1 MRDHAEAVE
10 VKGEFS
16 LFVVGTAGHVDHGK
30 STLIQALTGIDP
42 DRLREE
48 KVRGMTIELG
58 FAWLELPSGAEIS
71 IVDVPG
77 HERFIKNMLMGAGG
91 VDLALLIIAADEG
104 VMPQTREHLAI
115 LDLLG
120 IDTGLIV
127 MTKKDL
133 VDQDWLDLVTLD
145 VQEVLEGTS
154 LENAE
159 VVAVSAETGEG
170 LDEFKAT
177 LDKLISGLPTHQSTG
192 NPRLPVDRSFTIT
205 GFGAVVTGTLA
216 DGSLKSGQEVEILP
230 SGLKARIRSLQVH
243 ESSLDEVG
251 PGTRLA
257 VNLSGIDHADIQRG
271 DLLTSVNWLEAS
283 TAFDATFRVIPDAP
297 RAVRHNHK
305 VTLFAGT
312 REIPATIRV
321 LEGDQ
326 IIPGSSGWIQ
336 LRTQEKVP
344 VVRGDSFVVRDTE
357 STLGGGRV
365 LEPNA
370 PRRKRNDPETIARLE
385 TLASG
390 SSEDVT
396 FNALIDIEPA
406 TIAQI
411 AGATGSN
418 ADDTDAAIT
427 ALESEGR
434 ITKIGSDLDFVAS
447 IAGWQRLIDTA
458 KSTLANFHKTY
469 PLRQGMPL
477 QDFRGQLKL
486 KTPAFSAVSYS
497 MIASEVIATDD
508 AIVKLPSHSPEL
520 SAEQQTEADSFLKLI
535 ASDRFSP
542 STESPIDIEI
552 LQLLSDRGDVL
563 RISGDIV
570 YPTDAYDEMESKILG
585 SGSDGEEITITS
597 VREIFG
603 TSRKYTLAVLEYMD
617 SKGLT
622 RRSGDN
628 RFVR

>member
-1 MRDHAEAVE
+1 
-10 VKGEFS
+10 

-42 DRLREE
+42 DRLLEE
-48 KVRGMTIELG
+48 KTRGMTIELG
-58 FAWLELPSGAEIS
+58 FAWLTLPSGTEIS

-91 VDLALLIIAADEG
+91 VDVALLIVAADEG

-145 VQEVLEGTS
+145 VQETLEGTS
-154 LENAE
+154 LENTE
-159 VVAVSAETGEG
+159 VVAVSAENGEG
-170 LDEFKAT
+170 LDELRTA
-177 LDKLISGLPTHQSTG
+177 LDKLISDLPAHRSTG

-216 DGSLKSGQEVEILP
+216 DGALKIGQEVEILP
-230 SGLKARIRSLQVH
+230 SGQRARIRSLQVH
-243 ESSLDEVG
+243 ETSHDQVG

-257 VNLSGIDHADIQRG
+257 VNLSGIDHSDIDRG
-271 DLLTSVNWLEAS
+271 DLVTTVDWLKSS

-297 RAVRHNHK
+297 RPVRHNHK

-312 REIPATIRV
+312 REIPATVRL

-326 IIPGSSGWIQ
+326 IMPGSSGWVQ
-336 LRTQEKVP
+336 LRTTEEVP

-357 STLGGGRV
+357 NTLGGGQV

-370 PRRKRNDPETIARLE
+370 PRRKRNDAE
-385 TLASG
+385 TLSRLRTIASG

-396 FNALIDIEPA
+396 FDALTDIEPA
-406 TIAQI
+406 TIAQL
-411 AGATGSN
+411 AGLTGTG
-418 ADDTDAAIT
+418 ADEIEAAVST
-427 ALESEGR
+427 LESEGR
-434 ITKIGSDLDFVAS
+434 VKKLGSDQEFVIS
-447 IAGWQRLIDTA
+447 TGGWESLTETA
-458 KSTLANFHKTY
+458 VSTLSSFHKTY

-486 KTPAFSAVSYS
+486 KTPAFTAVS
-497 MIASEVIATDD
+497 ASLTAEELIVTDD
-508 AIVKLPSHSPEL
+508 ATMRTPDHAPKL
-520 SAEQQTEADSFLKLI
+520 SAAQEAIANDYLKLI
-535 ASDRFSP
+535 SADRYSP
-542 STESPIDIEI
+542 STERPIDIEI
-552 LQLLSDRGDVL
+552 LQLLTERGDVI
-563 RISGDIV
+563 RVGGDIV
-570 YPTDAYDEMESKILG
+570 YPTSAYAEMESKILG
-585 SGSDGEEITITS
+585 SGADGQEISITS

-622 RRSGDN
+622 RRAGDN

>member
-1 MRDHAEAVE
+1 
-10 VKGEFS
+10 

-42 DRLREE
+42 DRLLEE
-48 KVRGMTIELG
+48 KSRGMTIELG
-58 FAWLELPSGAEIS
+58 FAWLTLPSGAEIS

-91 VDLALLIIAADEG
+91 VDVALLIVAADEG

-133 VDQDWLDLVTLD
+133 VDQDWLDLVTLE
-145 VQEVLEGTS
+145 VQETLEGTS
-154 LENAE
+154 LENAD
-159 VVAVSAETGEG
+159 VVAVSAENGEG
-170 LDEFKAT
+170 LDEFRAA
-177 LDKLISGLPTHQSTG
+177 LDKLITGLLSHRSTG
-192 NPRLPVDRSFTIT
+192 NPRLPVDRSFTIS
-205 GFGAVVTGTLA
+205 GFGTVVTGTLA
-216 DGSLKSGQEVEILP
+216 DGSLKVGQEVEILP
-230 SGLKARIRSLQVH
+230 SGQRARIRSLQVH
-243 ESSLDEVG
+243 ETSHDQIG

-257 VNLSGIDHADIQRG
+257 VNLSGIGHSDIDRG
-271 DLLTSVNWLEAS
+271 DLLTTVGWLES
-283 TAFDATFRVIPDAP
+283 SSAFDATFRVIPDAP
-297 RAVRHNHK
+297 RPVRHNHK

-312 REIPATIRV
+312 REIPATVRV

-326 IIPGSSGWIQ
+326 IAPGSSGWVQ
-336 LRTQEKVP
+336 LRTTEKVP

-357 STLGGGRV
+357 NTLGGGQV

-370 PRRKRNDPETIARLE
+370 PRRKRNDAE
-385 TLASG
+385 TLSRLQTIASG

-396 FNALIDIEPA
+396 FNALTDIEPA
-406 TIAQI
+406 TIAQL
-411 AGATGSN
+411 AGSAGTS
-418 ADDTDAAIT
+418 ADDIEAAIST
-427 ALESEGR
+427 LESEGR
-434 ITKIGSDLDFVAS
+434 VKRLGSGNEFVISIGGWESLTG
-447 IAGWQRLIDTA
+447 IAA
-458 KSTLANFHKTY
+458 STLSSFHKTY

-486 KTPAFSAVSYS
+486 KTPAFTAVS
-497 MIASEVIATDD
+497 ASLSAEEVIGTDD
-508 AIVKLPSHSPEL
+508 ATVRTPDHAPRL
-520 SAEQQTEADSFLKLI
+520 SSAQESEANEFMKLI
-535 ASDRFSP
+535 SADRYSP
-542 STESPIDIEI
+542 STERPVDIEI
-552 LQLLSDRGDVL
+552 LQLLSDRGDVV

-570 YPTDAYDEMESKILG
+570 YPTGAYEEMESKILG
-585 SGSDGEEITITS
+585 SGTDGQEITITN

-617 SKGLT
+617 SKDLT
-622 RRSGDN
+622 RRAGDS

>member
-1 MRDHAEAVE
+1 
-10 VKGEFS
+10 

-48 KVRGMTIELG
+48 KNRGMTIELG

-91 VDLALLIIAADEG
+91 VDVALLIVAADEG
-104 VMPQTREHLAI
+104 VMPQTREHMAI

-120 IDTGLIV
+120 IETGIVV

-133 VDQDWLDLVTLD
+133 VNQDWLDLVTLD
-145 VQEVLEGTS
+145 VQEALEGTS

-159 VVAVSAETGEG
+159 VVAVSAENGDG
-170 LDEFKAT
+170 LDELRST
-177 LDKLISGLPTHQSTG
+177 LDKLISELPSHQSTG

-216 DGSLKSGQEVEILP
+216 DGSLKTGQEVEILP
-230 SGLKARIRSLQVH
+230 SGLRARIRSLQVH
-243 ESSLDEVG
+243 EESLDQVG

-257 VNLSGIDHADIQRG
+257 VNLSGIDHSDIQRG
-271 DLLTSVNWLEAS
+271 DLVTSVGWLESA

-297 RAVRHNHK
+297 RPVRHNHK

-312 REIPATIRV
+312 REVPATIRV

-326 IIPGSSGWIQ
+326 IIPGFSGWVQ
-336 LRTQEKVP
+336 VRTQEKIP

-357 STLGGGRV
+357 NTLGGGHA

-370 PRRKRNDPETIARLE
+370 PRRKRNDAATISVLETI
-385 TLASG
+385 ASG
-390 SSEDVT
+390 SSEDVV
-396 FNALIDIEPA
+396 FNALTGIEPA
-406 TIAQI
+406 TAAQLS
-411 AGATGSN
+411 GATGTNSSEIE
-418 ADDTDAAIT
+418 DALST
-427 ALESEGR
+427 LETQGR
-434 ITKIGSDLDFVAS
+434 VRFLGEDSSFVMS
-447 IAGWQRLIDTA
+447 VGGWQNLVNTA
-458 KSTLANFHKTY
+458 SSTLSSFHKTY

-486 KTPAFSAVSYS
+486 KSAAFNAVTDSLK
-497 MIASEVIATDD
+497 SEDVIATNE
-508 AIVKLPSHSPEL
+508 ATVGIPNHQPAL
-520 SAEQQTEADSFLKLI
+520 SVDQEAEASAFLKLI
-535 ASDRFSP
+535 AADRFSP
-542 STESPIDIEI
+542 STEQPINIEI
-552 LQLLSDRGDVL
+552 LQFLSERGDVV

-570 YPTDAYDEMESKILG
+570 YPADAYDEMESKIIE
-585 SGSDGEEITITS
+585 SGRDGQEISITS
-597 VREIFG
+597 VRAIFG
-603 TSRKYTLAVLEYMD
+603 TSRKYTLAVLEHMD

-622 RRSGDN
+622 RRSGDA
-628 RFVR
+628 RFLR